1 MKDRVT
7 RSNIKKPTHR
17 LFRAMMVIS
26 VFTVVCTAFL
36 SVVLFHVSN
45 ENKVLLNKIENYT
58 VQIDLLENSDDSY
71 LKYQNTNNDWSRVT
85 CFNMN
90 LLLSHDDGPYRHNP
104 RPSSGLGLFFM
115 YKSKYR
121 GLSLGIIYSSLS
133 GKSSKS
139 RSSKALGA
147 WVLLARYSSCDM
159 TT

>member
-58 VQIDLLENSDDSY
+58 VQIDEDNGAYRCVVTLNATPDTETRWSYTDCRYDVETGCGLTDGEDLLF
-71 LKYQNTNNDWSRVT
+71 V
-85 CFNMN
+85 
-90 LLLSHDDGPYRHNP
+90 
-104 RPSSGLGLFFM
+104 
-115 YKSKYR
+115 
-121 GLSLGIIYSSLS
+121 
-133 GKSSKS
+133 
-139 RSSKALGA
+139 
-147 WVLLARYSSCDM
+147 
-159 TT
+159 

>member
-71 LKYQNTNNDWSRVT
+71 LKYQNTNND
-85 CFNMN
+85 
-90 LLLSHDDGPYRHNP
+90 
-104 RPSSGLGLFFM
+104 
-115 YKSKYR
+115 
-121 GLSLGIIYSSLS
+121 
-133 GKSSKS
+133 
-139 RSSKALGA
+139 
-147 WVLLARYSSCDM
+147 
-159 TT
+159 